1 LALFDAVEEHPNAK
15 KRRRIILAIVLVV
28 FVASGLWWALRY
40 HKERVTILH
49 FMNAVIA
56 GNMQPAYQIW
66 KPSRSYTFKDF
77 QDDWAPNGYYGPVR
91 SFRIKDTDRPKSS
104 SAVAIK
110 IELSPYQPFP
120 ADNDMAKQSK
130 TKEVVLWV
138 ELKDE
143 SISFPPF

>member
-1 LALFDAVEEHPNAK
+1 LALFDAVEEHPHAK
-15 KRRRIILAIVLVV
+15 TRRRAIVAIVLVL
-28 FVASGLWWALRY
+28 FIAGGLWWVLRY

-49 FMNAVIA
+49 FMTAVIA
-56 GNMQPAYQIW
+56 GNMQEGYQIW
-66 KPSRSYTFKDF
+66 KPSPSYSFKDF
-77 QDDWAPNGYYGPVR
+77 QDDWGPNGYYGPVK
-91 SFRIKDTDRPKSS
+91 SFHVKDSDRPRGG

-143 SISFPPF
+143 SISFPPN

>member
-1 LALFDAVEEHPNAK
+1 LALFEAVEEHPHAK
-15 KRRRIILAIVLVV
+15 SRRRVIVAIVLVA
-28 FVASGLWWALRY
+28 FIAAGLWWVLRY

-49 FMNAVIA
+49 FMTAVIG
-56 GNMQPAYQIW
+56 GNMQQAYQIW
-66 KPSRSYTFKDF
+66 KPSGSYSFKDF
-77 QDDWAPNGYYGPVR
+77 QDDWGPNGYYGPIA
-91 SFRIKDTDRPKSS
+91 SFRIKDTDHPKSGS
-104 SAVAIK
+104 GVAIK

-143 SISFPPF
+143 SISFPPN

>member
-1 LALFDAVEEHPNAK
+1 LALFEAVEEHPNAK
-15 KRRRIILAIVLVV
+15 ARRRIIVAIVLAV
-28 FVASGLWWALRY
+28 FLAAGLWWVLRY

-49 FMNAVIA
+49 FMTAVIA
-56 GNMQPAYQIW
+56 GNMQQAYQVW
-66 KPSRSYTFKDF
+66 KPSPSYTLKDF
-77 QDDWAPNGYYGPVR
+77 QDDWGANGYYGPVR
-91 SFRIKDTDRPKSS
+91 SFHIKDTDRPKAS
-104 SAVAIK
+104 SAVSIK

>member
-1 LALFDAVEEHPNAK
+1 LALFEAVEEHPNAK
-15 KRRRIILAIVLVV
+15 SRRRMILAIVLVV
-28 FVASGLWWALRY
+28 FVAAGLWWVLRY
-40 HKERVTILH
+40 HKERVTVLH

-56 GNMQPAYQIW
+56 GNMQQAYEVW
-66 KPSRSYTFKDF
+66 KPSPSYTFKDF
-77 QDDWAPNGYYGPVR
+77 QDDWGANGYYGPVK
-91 SFRIKDTDRPKSS
+91 SFHIKDTDRPKAST
-104 SAVAIK
+104 AVAIK
-110 IELSPYQPFP
+110 LELSPYQPFP

>member
-1 LALFDAVEEHPNAK
+1 MALFEAVEEHPKAK
-15 KRRRIILAIVLVV
+15 SRRRMILVIVLVV
-28 FVASGLWWALRY
+28 FVAAGLWWVLRY

-49 FMNAVIA
+49 FMTAVIA
-56 GNMQPAYQIW
+56 GNMQQAYQVW
-66 KPSRSYTFKDF
+66 KPSPSYTYKDF
-77 QDDWAPNGYYGPVR
+77 QDDWGPNGYYGPVR
-91 SFRIKDTDRPKSS
+91 SFRIKDTDRPKAST
-104 SAVAIK
+104 AVAIK

-120 ADNDMAKQSK
+120 AENDMAKQSK

>member
-1 LALFDAVEEHPNAK
+1 LALFDTVEEHPHAK
-15 KRRRIILAIVLVV
+15 ARRRVILAIVLVAFIAAALGWV
-28 FVASGLWWALRY
+28 LRY

-49 FMNAVIA
+49 FMTAVIS
-56 GNMQPAYQIW
+56 GNMQQAYQVW
-66 KPSRSYTFKDF
+66 KPSPSYTFKDF
-77 QDDWAPNGYYGPVR
+77 QDDWGTNGYYGPVK
-91 SFRIKDTDRPKSS
+91 SFRIKDTDSPKAS

-138 ELKDE
+138 ELKDQ